1 MVKLKKGGT
10 KMKVKEF
17 FKGKKF
23 IFCFVAYVLLTAL
36 IFASSLTSATAS
48 GKQSAFIS
56 NAFSNVV
63 KFVTGGSVDLSKNG
77 NTETYPESI
86 SLKNV
91 PNRELMV
98 GERFTLTYE
107 FGDGENYK
115 NLTPTYYS
123 TNESVISVNKTT
135 GEVEVKNLGNAKIGV
150 KEEKSNL
157 NSEVSVTVGN
167 GEFIPK
173 LNLIKGTSE
182 SDGNYYFNSALNV
195 GSLYYLYIDTEIDKN
210 SLSITV
216 QDDSAFSLLQTTS
229 TIAFLTK
236 KTGTF
241 DIVVS
246 GQYKNVK
253 TLETSELQTVT
264 KTFTVSVLE
273 HSLIKPAKDF
283 YFENQT
289 IETYNGEKTEILF
302 SNDRHDNNGALLE
315 SQKTLFHSYDK
326 GNLTVKSE
334 NGKLFITPLNV
345 GEFDYTVLYTD
356 GASIKSATLTVNSL
370 FKKPTVAEFKT
381 TNKNVVFNVYSY
393 LTVIGD
399 GKEFSPKDFIWQS
412 SNLNIASVYNGKV
425 VGVGFGKVT
434 ITATSKYD
442 NTFII
447 EKTFNAIPSLEYAIR
462 KILGHF
468 LLFALLA
475 FFAKIVY
482 FRLANVLSIKNTT
495 LISIVF
501 TALAGIL
508 TAVIS
513 ELLQLD
519 VFVTARGFA
528 FSDILINAC
537 GYAFGFLI
545 TLLIFYLVY
554 KKLNKKA

>member
-1 MVKLKKGGT
+1 MVKLKKGST

-23 IFCFVAYVLLTAL
+23 IFCFVAYVLLTAF

-77 NTETYPESI
+77 NTEKYPESI

-123 TNESVISVNKTT
+123 TSESVISVNKTT

-157 NSEVSVTVGN
+157 NCEVSVTVGN

-210 SLSITV
+210 SLTITV

-264 KTFTVSVLE
+264 KTFTVNVTE
-273 HSLIKPAKDF
+273 HSLIKPTKDF

-289 IETYNGEKTEILF
+289 IETYNGEKTEI
-302 SNDRHDNNGALLE
+302 S
-315 SQKTLFHSYDK
+315 
-326 GNLTVKSE
+326 
-334 NGKLFITPLNV
+334 
-345 GEFDYTVLYTD
+345 
-356 GASIKSATLTVNSL
+356 
-370 FKKPTVAEFKT
+370 
-381 TNKNVVFNVYSY
+381 
-393 LTVIGD
+393 
-399 GKEFSPKDFIWQS
+399 
-412 SNLNIASVYNGKV
+412 
-425 VGVGFGKVT
+425 
-434 ITATSKYD
+434 
-442 NTFII
+442 
-447 EKTFNAIPSLEYAIR
+447 
-462 KILGHF
+462 F
-468 LLFALLA
+468 L
-475 FFAKIVY
+475 K
-482 FRLANVLSIKNTT
+482 
-495 LISIVF
+495 
-501 TALAGIL
+501 
-508 TAVIS
+508 
-513 ELLQLD
+513 
-519 VFVTARGFA
+519 
-528 FSDILINAC
+528 
-537 GYAFGFLI
+537 
-545 TLLIFYLVY
+545 
-554 KKLNKKA
+554 